1 MDGVDCENVVEAG
14 DYDPNDDHADLADL
28 EDHQLMYVAIDRWHM
43 KICQWLHTISF
54 LYVK

>member
-43 KICQWLHTISF
+43 KICQWLHTMSF